1 MSDTIEITNWAN
13 YFKDFSVKNFKRPV
27 KLEIFG
33 DMGALEEVKKL
44 PLAGVYVE
52 LNGKNAPRVEILLG
66 GITAKEIDYLTH
78 TVPNVKTIM
87 TLSGTDNL
95 ESAVEFESAN
105 GTKTLMSFETRTAES
120 QTA

>member
-33 DMGALEEVKKL
+33 DLGALQEVKKL

>member
-1 MSDTIEITNWAN
+1 MSDTIEVTNWAN
-13 YFKDFSVKNFKRPV
+13 YFKDFSAKNFKRPV